1 MQPDKEKKKGKKRLQ
16 ERSNRQ
22 RAIERQIKSL
32 CKKKADLK
40 TK

>member
-1 MQPDKEKKKGKKRLQ
+1 MQPDNEKKKGKKKRLQ

-32 CKKKADLK
+32 
-40 TK
+40 